1 MPGTAAAHHPDA
13 YDPLDDAMA
22 PPEPGRF
29 WGEVR
34 DIEIHSVGFRK
45 KLDENGNEI
54 VINGKT
60 QYERPEPY
68 NPDVH
73 GWESKQIKFILAPLD
88 TRRKFNEQE
97 FGLNNRS
104 NPEFR
109 RIVQPSILA
118 LGPKICQLRDIED
131 TNVNYF
137 RQLIGLF
144 VFGEYVKRPWN
155 KEDEDWATL
164 KFCDVFATADECEA
178 HQAAM
183 REQDGQAQDEAL
195 PFPGDEPQAPPPAA
209 DPQRAAMAAFLPAL
223 WLQAAGNKAAFL
235 SLINTNPMLA
245 EHFNADSPE
254 VIRIANES
262 VPF

>member
-34 DIEIHSVGFRK
+34 DIMISSVGFRK

-68 NPDVH
+68 NPDIH
-73 GWESKQIKFILAPLD
+73 EWESKQIKFILAPLD
-88 TRRKFNEQE
+88 SRRPFKELE

-118 LGPKICQLRDIED
+118 LGPKICQLQGVEEK
-131 TNVNYF
+131 NANFF
-137 RQLIGLF
+137 RLLIGLF
-144 VFGEYVKRPWN
+144 VFGEYVKRSWN
-155 KEDEDWATL
+155 EESEDWVTL
-164 KFCDVFATADECEA
+164 EFRDVFATADECEA

-183 REQDGQAQDEAL
+183 REQDGQTQDDIL

-223 WLQAAGNKAAFL
+223 WLQAKGNTDTFCK
-235 SLINTNPMLA
+235 LIADSPMLA
-245 EHFNADSPE
+245 ERFDADSPE